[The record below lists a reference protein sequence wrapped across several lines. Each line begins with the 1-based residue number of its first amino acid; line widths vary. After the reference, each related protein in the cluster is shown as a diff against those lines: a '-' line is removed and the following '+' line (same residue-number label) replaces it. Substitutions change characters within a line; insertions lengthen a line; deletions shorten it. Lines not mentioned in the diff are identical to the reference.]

1 MPIKGKQ
8 KSNITQIIPEV
19 QDNSIVKTEEENFSL
34 DEKSDL
40 LKKTNLNDID
50 TYHLKKSIILDFVK
64 VIERGVRRHG
74 VDPITSAIE
83 NLDTQS
89 YFQSESVK
97 IKSQNIG
104 EIANYICDVVI
115 LDFKEDNLK
124 VEKDELFRKKSKR
137 GDVTLARKLSMI
149 LIKEFLDISD
159 KKIAKFFGRT
169 RQVVF
174 YTFKEYK
181 EMDIKNRVELK
192 FLKRYNKLNKIIS
205 EFIKTKTIK

>member
-1 MPIKGKQ
+1 MPPRGKE
-8 KSNITQIIPEV
+8 KTLITQIIPEV
-19 QDNSIVKTEEENFSL
+19 KDNSIVETEEENFSL

-50 TYHLKKSIILDFVK
+50 TYHLKQSIILDFVK
-64 VIERGVRRHG
+64 VVERGVRRHG

-89 YFQSESVK
+89 YFKSESVK
-97 IKSQNIG
+97 IKSKNNG
-104 EIANYICDVVI
+104 EIANYICDIVV
-115 LDFKEDNLK
+115 LDFNEDNLK
-124 VEKDELFRKKSKR
+124 IEKDELFRKKSKR

-149 LIKEFLDISD
+149 LIKEFLDIPD

-174 YTFKEYK
+174 YTFKEFK
-181 EMDIKNRVELK
+181 QMDFKNRVELK
-192 FLKRYNKLNKIIS
+192 FLKRYNKLNKVIAD
-205 EFIKTKTIK
+205 FINTKTEK